1 MSPIEM
7 MPIVLGVTFFIM
19 VTLVVL
25 ISARARQ
32 NIALGRA
39 DLHAKMIDR
48 FGSAPEFLE
57 FIQSNAGRE
66 MLGLEKG
73 AAQLAA
79 HERIIAT
86 FRRAV
91 IVGSVGI
98 GFLLCC
104 ISPEVSNAFFIVVG
118 CILLSLGAGFAI
130 SAFVSLKLLRQW
142 GSVAPASQIVRYDE
156 TPVS

>member
-1 MSPIEM
+1 MDLVA
-7 MPIVLGVTFFIM
+7 MPIILGMTFFVM

-25 ISARARQ
+25 ITSRAKQ

-39 DLHAKMIDR
+39 ELHSKMIDR
-48 FGSAPEFLE
+48 FGSAPEFIE
-57 FIQSNAGRE
+57 FVQSPVGRE
-66 MLGLEKG
+66 MLGLANG
-73 AAQLAA
+73 AAQLLA

-91 IVGSVGI
+91 IVASLGI

-104 ISPEVSNAFFIVVG
+104 LSPAVSNEFFIVVG

-130 SAFVSLKLLRQW
+130 SAFVSLRLLKQW
-142 GSVAPASQIVRYDE
+142 GPGAPASQLVRYDE